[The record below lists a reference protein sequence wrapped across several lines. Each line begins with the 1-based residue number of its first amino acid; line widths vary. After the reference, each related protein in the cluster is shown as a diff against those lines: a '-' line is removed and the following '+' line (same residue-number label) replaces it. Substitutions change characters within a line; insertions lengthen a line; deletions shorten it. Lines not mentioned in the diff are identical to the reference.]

1 MRKKIKIGI
10 IDYDLGNQD
19 SLYYFLK
26 SLRYKVFISKDPK
39 LLSELDLI
47 ILPGVG
53 AFPKAM
59 ESLEKSGIDKFII
72 EWSKSNKPLVGI
84 CLGMQLL
91 CSCSTEFVRTKG
103 LNLIPGDI
111 VPIAN
116 SKWHIGW
123 NYLSFLNETINGISK
138 TDEFYFNHS
147 YKYIGNDDYVVTKT
161 MFDNSFASIIKKNKT
176 IGIQFHPEKSQF
188 SGKKLI
194 HEIIKTLT
202 DG

>member
-1 MRKKIKIGI
+1 MRKKIRIGI

-26 SLRYKVFISKDPK
+26 SLRYNVIISKDPE
-39 LLSELDLI
+39 LLSNLDLI

-59 ESLEKSGIDKFII
+59 ESLEKSGMDKFII
-72 EWSKSNKPLVGI
+72 NWSKSNKPLVGI

-91 CSCSTEFVRTKG
+91 CSKSNEFIETKG
-103 LNLIPGDI
+103 LNLIPGEI
-111 VPIAN
+111 IPIYKN
-116 SKWHIGW
+116 KWHIGW
-123 NYLSFLNETINGISK
+123 NNISFLNSTIKNILDD
-138 TDEFYFNHS
+138 DEFYFNHS
-147 YKYIGNDDYVVTKT
+147 YKYFGSDKYVVAKT
-161 MFDNSFASIIKKNKT
+161 MFDNHFPSIIKKSKT

-188 SGKKLI
+188 SGKKII
-194 HEIIKTLT
+194 HAIFNTLT

>member
-39 LLSELDLI
+39 LLSEQDLI

-123 NYLSFLNETINGISK
+123 NYLSFLNETINENTTELSTTIFSM
-138 TDEFYFNHS
+138 NP
-147 YKYIGNDDYVVTKT
+147 
-161 MFDNSFASIIKKNKT
+161 FASTAHGWLYDK
-176 IGIQFHPEKSQF
+176 GFF
-188 SGKKLI
+188 
-194 HEIIKTLT
+194 
-202 DG
+202 

>member
-26 SLRYKVFISKDPK
+26 SLRYKVLISKDPK
-39 LLSELDLI
+39 LLSSLDLI

-53 AFPKAM
+53 AFPKAI
-59 ESLEKSGIDKFII
+59 ESLEKSGMDKFII
-72 EWSKSNKPLVGI
+72 NWSKSNKPLVGI

-91 CSCSTEFVRTKG
+91 CSKSVEFVETKG
-103 LNLIPGDI
+103 LNLIPGNI

-116 SKWHIGW
+116 DKWHIGW
-123 NYLSFLNETINGISK
+123 NNISFLKSTIKNISEN
-138 TDEFYFNHS
+138 DEFYFNHS
-147 YKYIGNDDYVVTKT
+147 YKYTGNDDYVITKT
-161 MFDNSFASIIKKNKT
+161 MFDNHFPSIIQKNKT

-194 HEIIKTLT
+194 HAIFKTLT
-202 DG
+202 DD

>member
-26 SLRYKVFISKDPK
+26 SLRYKVLISKDPK
-39 LLSELDLI
+39 LLSSLDLI

-53 AFPKAM
+53 AFPKAI
-59 ESLEKSGIDKFII
+59 ESLEKSGMDKFII
-72 EWSKSNKPLVGI
+72 NWSKSNKPLVGI

-91 CSCSTEFVRTKG
+91 CSKSVEFVETKG
-103 LNLIPGDI
+103 LNLIPGNI

-116 SKWHIGW
+116 DKWHIGW
-123 NYLSFLNETINGISK
+123 NNISFLKSTIKNISEN
-138 TDEFYFNHS
+138 DEFYFNHS
-147 YKYIGNDDYVVTKT
+147 YKYTGNDDYVITKT
-161 MFDNSFASIIKKNKT
+161 MFDNHFPSIIQKT

-194 HEIIKTLT
+194 HAIFKTLT
-202 DG
+202 DD

>member
-1 MRKKIKIGI
+1 M
-10 IDYDLGNQD
+10 GNQD

-26 SLRYKVFISKDPK
+26 SLRYKVLISKDPK
-39 LLSELDLI
+39 LLSDLDLI

-91 CSCSTEFVRTKG
+91 CSSSTEFIDTKG

-116 SKWHIGW
+116 NKWHIGW
-123 NYLSFLNETINGISK
+123 NNISFLKSTIKGISDN
-138 TDEFYFNHS
+138 DEFYFNHS
-147 YKYIGNDDYVVTKT
+147 YKYIGNDDYVITET
-161 MFDNSFASIIKKNKT
+161 MFDNHFPSIIQKSKT

-194 HEIIKTLT
+194 HTIFKTLT

>member
-19 SLYYFLK
+19 SVYYFLK
-26 SLRYKVFISKDPK
+26 SLRYKVLISKDPNV
-39 LLSELDLI
+39 LSDLDLI

-59 ESLEKSGIDKFII
+59 KSLKKSGIDKFII
-72 EWSKSNKPLVGI
+72 QWSNNNKPLVGI

-91 CSCSTEFVRTKG
+91 CSKSTEFCETKG

-111 VPIAN
+111 IPISN
-116 SKWHIGW
+116 NKWHIGW
-123 NYLSFLNETINGISK
+123 NSLSFLNGSIKGISENDK
-138 TDEFYFNHS
+138 FYFNHS
-147 YKYIGNDDYVVTKT
+147 YKYAGKNNYTITETK
-161 MFDNSFASIIKKNKT
+161 FENHFASIIQKNKT
-176 IGIQFHPEKSQF
+176 VGIQFHPEKSQF

-194 HEIIKTLT
+194 HTIFNNLM

>member
-39 LLSELDLI
+39 ILSDLDLI

-59 ESLEKSGIDKFII
+59 ESLKKSGIDKFII
-72 EWSKSNKPLVGI
+72 EWSNKNKPLVGI

-91 CSCSTEFVRTKG
+91 CSNSTEFNYTEG
-103 LNLIPGDI
+103 LNLIPGEI

-116 SKWHIGW
+116 NEWHIGW
-123 NYLSFLNETINGISK
+123 NSLSFLNGKIKGISEHDK
-138 TDEFYFNHS
+138 FYFNHS
-147 YKYIGNDDYVVTKT
+147 YKYAEKNKYIITETK
-161 MFDNSFASIIKKNKT
+161 FKNHFASIIQKNKT
-176 IGIQFHPEKSQF
+176 VGIQFHPEKSQF

-194 HEIIKTLT
+194 HSIFNKLT